1 MILRFDDTN
10 PDKENV
16 AFEHAIVDDLKS
28 LRIRWDVGP
37 TYTSD
42 YFEQMLLF
50 AEKLIKEGKV
60 CSFCCLSPAPRG
72 LVLLS
77 TTLSNAGFNS

>member
-1 MILRFDDTN
+1 MLTRWKMILRFDDTN

-16 AFEHAIVDDLKS
+16 EFEHAIVEDLKS
-28 LRIRWDVGP
+28 LHIKWDKGP

-42 YFEQMLLF
+42 YFEQMLAS

-60 CSFCCLSPAPRG
+60 F
-72 LVLLS
+72 
-77 TTLSNAGFNS
+77 